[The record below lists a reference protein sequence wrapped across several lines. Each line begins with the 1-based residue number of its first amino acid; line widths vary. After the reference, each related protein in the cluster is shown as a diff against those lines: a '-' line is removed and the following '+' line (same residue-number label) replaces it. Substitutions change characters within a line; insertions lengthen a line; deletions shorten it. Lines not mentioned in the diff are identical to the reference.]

1 MIASLRAIAARSLR
15 LSRRRQL
22 LGLASGFAAACLGW
36 SLPGAAQP
44 VEGSDWSI
52 PLRPDWRTEVRHFDN
67 PLCLRWTNGPDSCE
81 RDPETMRARCT
92 VVPEPR
98 SDLTAVTCT
107 RQNTEVIM
115 RVCDEWGVAGSNRCD
130 PTGCTPFAPAP
141 EEKTVPG
148 IFCIK
153 WKKK

>member
-1 MIASLRAIAARSLR
+1 
-15 LSRRRQL
+15 
-22 LGLASGFAAACLGW
+22 
-36 SLPGAAQP
+36 LPGAAQP

-130 PTGCTPFAPAP
+130 PTGCTPVAPAP